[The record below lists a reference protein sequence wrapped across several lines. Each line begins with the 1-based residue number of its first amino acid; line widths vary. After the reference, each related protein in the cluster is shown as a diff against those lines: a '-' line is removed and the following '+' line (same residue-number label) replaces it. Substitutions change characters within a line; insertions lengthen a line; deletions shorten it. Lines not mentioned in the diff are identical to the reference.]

1 MIKCKIT
8 GKCYMDVNLVAY
20 RLQME
25 NGDEKVIKVA
35 DIKNALQIGNKYSIE
50 NAELI
55 NDIDTDSYVIVLKD
69 KVPVI
74 DIYESMKNAYKFVEK
89 GMRDGQ
95 QGIYVFDTKK
105 EKKNFC
111 TMREAWEYA
120 ALNLIDGI
128 EAKRINDKKFIVY
141 SDSQKEI

>member
-8 GKCYMDVNLVAY
+8 GKYYMGLNLVAY

-55 NDIDTDSYVIVLKD
+55 NDIDIDNYVIVLKD

-74 DIYESMKNAYKFVEK
+74 DINESKRHAYKFVEK
-89 GMRDGQ
+89 GIRDGQ
-95 QGIYVFDTKK
+95 QGIYMIYTK
-105 EKKNFC
+105 ENKKNFC
-111 TMREAWEYA
+111 TMQEAWEYA
-120 ALNLIDGI
+120 ALGLIDGI
-128 EAKRINDKKFIVY
+128 EAKIINDKKFIVY
-141 SDSQKEI
+141 SDNQKEI